1 MGWLL
6 LGVALLVAYTVHAD
20 QRNRATRATGSVV
33 SQCVTLLD
41 RSGLTT
47 QRVTPRA
54 VDFRVDYRLYRGV
67 PPGVLAS
74 LSAHWG
80 APVQVG
86 ALGGGVVRCEPA
98 PAPAPD

>member
-1 MGWLL
+1 MMWAVMGVL
-6 LGVALLVAYTVHAD
+6 ALVAYAVHA
-20 QRNRATRATGSVV
+20 RETARATRATGSVV
-33 SQCVTLLD
+33 AQCVTALD

-80 APVQVG
+80 GTVQVTS
-86 ALGGGVVRCEPA
+86 LGGGVVRCEPA
-98 PAPAPD
+98 PAPAPR

>member
-6 LGVALLVAYTVHAD
+6 LGVLLVVAYWAYAD

-33 SQCVTLLD
+33 SQCVTALD
-41 RSGLTT
+41 RAGLTT
-47 QRVTPRA
+47 VQIAPSR

-67 PPGVLAS
+67 PPGVIAA

-80 APVQVG
+80 APVRVG